1 MCDCKMVDKRIMRA
15 AAAGAIGWFLLPQI
29 VGSVDPRLLA
39 GAAAAVG
46 YQYGDQIP
54 VLSSL

>member
-1 MCDCKMVDKRIMRA
+1 MVDKRIMRA